1 MPTTQLFDQPFK
13 RCDAGAR
20 FRMQRQSA
28 IDIGMQGF
36 DLAGGDVR
44 AAHVI
49 DRGPDKA
56 NIALKRI
63 DGAAKQWE
71 AVGPDADRGD
81 LGTHRC
87 QLGAQFASR
96 FGQFGAQLRTQCR
109 QLGAQ
114 DAAELVFRHGADIAP
129 QRTAYNRARAR
140 QIEREGA

>member
-1 MPTTQLFDQPFK
+1 
-13 RCDAGAR
+13 
-20 FRMQRQSA
+20 
-28 IDIGMQGF
+28 MQGF

-49 DRGPDKA
+49 DRGPDKT

-63 DGAAKQWE
+63 DGAAKQRE
-71 AVGPDADRGD
+71 AVGPDTDRGD

-87 QLGAQFASR
+87 QLGAQL
-96 FGQFGAQLRTQCR
+96 GTQCR

-140 QIEREGA
+140 QIIKIVAFARS